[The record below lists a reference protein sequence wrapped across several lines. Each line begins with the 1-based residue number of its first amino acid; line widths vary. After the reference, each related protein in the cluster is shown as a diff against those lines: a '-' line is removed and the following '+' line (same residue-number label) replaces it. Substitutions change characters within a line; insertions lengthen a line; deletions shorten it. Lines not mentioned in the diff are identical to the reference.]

1 METQIQKLNENIE
14 QTKNENK
21 EMLKLIEQFEK

>member
-1 METQIQKLNENIE
+1 MEAQIQKLNENIE
-14 QTKNENK
+14 QAKNENK